1 MVIKLKKDKDHK
13 LFTPFRERNIVFA
26 LIIILFLAMLLGS
39 LTYKEVQRERY
50 YLWELARSEGLNIA
64 FSIQTLGP
72 RFILNE
78 NALKDILVL
87 LKKEGV
93 SYIDICNDKGIIL
106 FSTEKERWKNT
117 IKILNPGKVNFANT
131 QDKKGDRILQ
141 VIKPFNLDIDKQ
153 LDIWKILPI
162 RNSYLVVGVNLEGY
176 YSRLNQ
182 TRRRIILNYSII
194 MALVLLGIYVIFK
207 LQETYIVKKT
217 LNEMKV
223 YTSKLLETMDNAV
236 ISVDNN
242 GNIKTFNRKS
252 EEIFGKK
259 KEEVLNKNCQEVLN
273 LKINGECLLKEC
285 LLEKKNISQEI
296 ILEEKGLKKRI
307 LDLNT
312 SFLTDKSGEITG
324 VVAVIRDVTELKDLS
339 EEVARHKRLAALG
352 KLSAGIAHEIRNPL
366 SSIRGLA
373 QFVYNSF
380 SKTDERKEDLN
391 TIIQEV
397 DRLNKLVVQV
407 LDFAKL
413 KKPNLTRFSLNDLIR
428 NVAELFKLETKDKQI
443 KFNLELSPDV
453 SQIQADEDQV
463 RQILMNMIINCIQA
477 ILKKGEIKIKTEK
490 TLLRGEPAIELI
502 IEDSGI
508 GIPEKDFNQIFDP
521 FFSTKEKGSGLG
533 LSIAYKL
540 IEAHQGEIKVES
552 KEGEGTKFVIFLPQ
566 KGGK

>member
-1 MVIKLKKDKDHK
+1 MKKEKNQKLSKS
-13 LFTPFRERNIVFA
+13 TPFRERNIVLA
-26 LIIILFLAMLLGS
+26 LIIIVLLVLLLGS

-50 YLWELARSEGLNIA
+50 YLWELARAEGLNIA

-87 LKKEGV
+87 LKKGGV
-93 SYIDICNDKGIIL
+93 SYIDICNDKGVIL
-106 FSTEKERWKNT
+106 ISTEEERRQNV
-117 IKILNPGKVNFANT
+117 IKIPISGKINFINSE
-131 QDKKGDRILQ
+131 DKKGNRILQ
-141 VIKPFNLDIDKQ
+141 VIKSFNLDINRE
-153 LDIWKILPI
+153 LDIWKIFPI

-176 YSRLNQ
+176 YSRLSQ
-182 TRRRIILNYSII
+182 IRRRIILNYSII
-194 MALVLLGIYVIFK
+194 MALVLFGIYVIFK

-236 ISVDNN
+236 ISVDNK
-242 GNIKTFNRKS
+242 GKIKTFNRKS
-252 EEIFGKK
+252 EEIFNKK
-259 KEEVLNKNCQEVLN
+259 KEEVLNKDCQEVLN
-273 LKINGECLLKEC
+273 LNILGESIFKKS

-296 ILEEKGLKKRI
+296 ILEEKGLKKKI
-307 LDLNT
+307 LDLNS
-312 SFLTDKSGEITG
+312 SFLTDESGGITG
-324 VVAVIRDVTELKDLS
+324 VVAVIRDVTEIKDLN
-339 EEVARHKRLAALG
+339 EEIARHKRLAALG
-352 KLSAGIAHEIRNPL
+352 KLSSGIAHEIRNPL

-428 NVAELFKLETKDKQI
+428 KIAELLKLEIKDKQI
-443 KFNLELSPDV
+443 KFSLELSPDI

-463 RQILMNMIINCIQA
+463 RQILMNVIINAIQA
-477 ILKKGEIKIKTEK
+477 IPKKGEVKIKTEK
-490 TLLRGEPAIELI
+490 ALLGGESAVKLI
-502 IEDSGI
+502 IKDSGI
-508 GIPEKDFNQIFDP
+508 GITEKDFNQIFDP
-521 FFSTKEKGSGLG
+521 FFSTKDQGSGLG
-533 LSIAYKL
+533 LSIVYKL
-540 IEAHQGEIKVES
+540 IETHQGEIKVES
-552 KEGEGTKFVIFLPQ
+552 KEGKGTKFVIFLPQ